1 VVDRLPDLA
10 GRGALVVEQPYR
22 APTTG
27 VDSGGTLTHAAFG
40 YDAIPNDGTALG
52 S

>member
-1 VVDRLPDLA
+1 
-10 GRGALVVEQPYR
+10 
-22 APTTG
+22 

-40 YDAIPNDGTALG
+40 YVAIPNDGTALG